1 MRDVCHDLT
10 LAECNCRLPKA
21 RSGRRDLVRLCWQ
34 THTAASKRKLSRVN
48 GPVRTNCP
56 KRLCASAKHVR
67 KSPPTRVNL
76 RVDNDHSAPHSKR
89 RYPVRRPM
97 GRCRLG
103 VSRGRQAQGS
113 PLISSSRCVGSSTR
127 RASGAAIPGN
137 RNYLSKCHDADDALV
152 RPPQKEIIEATLEG
166 RDVYVQAA
174 TSFGKSLCFQL
185 PAVINPGSAS
195 SI

>member
-1 MRDVCHDLT
+1 M
-10 LAECNCRLPKA
+10 
-21 RSGRRDLVRLCWQ
+21 RLCWQ
-34 THTAASKRKLSRVN
+34 TCTAAGRLKLSRLN

-56 KRLCASAKHVR
+56 KRLWARAKHVR

-89 RYPVRRPM
+89 RYPVRGPM

-103 VSRGRQAQGS
+103 VSRGRQAQVS

-137 RNYLSKCHDADDALV
+137 SNYLSKCHDADALV

-185 PAVINPGSAS
+185 PAVINPGSTS
-195 SI
+195 SV